1 MFISFYVSVL
11 AWDEFFKMIEGVKW
25 TQSQMFNYDVSGAYL
40 MTWENT
46 QDITLSTG
54 EKQVWNYEYN
64 KDTIC

>member
-1 MFISFYVSVL
+1 
-11 AWDEFFKMIEGVKW
+11 
-25 TQSQMFNYDVSGAYL
+25 MFNYDVSGAYL